1 MTKPS
6 VASNA
11 ASIHLMKF
19 GIVPEDDDNHLFTFV
34 FENPQK
40 LLDVKS
46 IESSEVNYGG
56 QRWSLVCMRKDDRF
70 MGIFLKWKYADGQSA
85 ASISSRTK
93 YSICLVHR
101 HDYSCNKYFNS
112 SQKFTSSQSLLGKSK
127 FIPLSDLLDYAT
139 GYLDETGKRV
149 ILELSL
155 SRSSTR
161 SVCHSGA
168 VTLSKLHQVSL
179 SRQLDVPALQKVH
192 QVSLSSNSR
201 ALVLPKLHQVSI
213 SLLDCTRH
221 GKMTHF

>member
-1 MTKPS
+1 MSFERLSKMSKGGGAGAVVTS
-6 VASNA
+6 QVSGSSA
-11 ASIHLMKF
+11 ATINLMKF
-19 GIVPEDDDNHLFTFV
+19 GIQPEDDENHLFTFV

-40 LLDVKS
+40 LTDVKS

-56 QRWSLVCMRKDDRF
+56 QRWSLVCMRKDERY
-70 MGIFLKWKYADGQSA
+70 MGVFLKWKYGDGQSA
-85 ASISSRTK
+85 SSISSRTK

-112 SQKFTSSQSLLGKSK
+112 SQKFTNTQSLLGKSK

-161 SVCHSGA
+161 
-168 VTLSKLHQVSL
+168 
-179 SRQLDVPALQKVH
+179 
-192 QVSLSSNSR
+192 
-201 ALVLPKLHQVSI
+201 
-213 SLLDCTRH
+213 
-221 GKMTHF
+221 

>member
-1 MTKPS
+1 MSFDRLSKMS
-6 VASNA
+6 KGASAAGASSASQVSTNA
-11 ASIHLMKF
+11 ASINLMKF
-19 GIVPEDDDNHLFTFV
+19 GIQPEDDENHLFTFV

-40 LLDVKS
+40 LTDVKS

-70 MGIFLKWKYADGQSA
+70 MGVFLKWKYSDGQSA
-85 ASISSRTK
+85 NSISSRTK

-161 SVCHSGA
+161 SGSPLA
-168 VTLSKLHQVSL
+168 MT
-179 SRQLDVPALQKVH
+179 
-192 QVSLSSNSR
+192 
-201 ALVLPKLHQVSI
+201 
-213 SLLDCTRH
+213 SLL
-221 GKMTHF
+221 